1 MLLNVKLEVPVLM
14 FNPFR
19 STVKLLDPHVPLASM
34 IVISSPV
41 EAAAGKV
48 TVITVEVV
56 LAKICAPATAV

>member
-1 MLLNVKLEVPVLM
+1 MLLRVKLESALLI

-19 STVKLLDPHVPLASM
+19 PTVKLLDPHVPLASM
-34 IVISSPV
+34 IVTSSPV

-56 LAKICAPATAV
+56 FA

>member
-1 MLLNVKLEVPVLM
+1 MLRVRLEAALLM

-34 IVISSPV
+34 IVTSSQV

-56 LAKICAPATAV
+56 FAKICAPATTV

>member
-1 MLLNVKLEVPVLM
+1 MLLSVKSEVPLLI

-19 STVKLLDPHVPLASM
+19 PTVKLLDPHVPLASIM
-34 IVISSPV
+34 VTSSPV

-56 LAKICAPATAV
+56 FAKICAPATVV